1 MDNADAEELSFP
13 GYYSIYVWTPMSQ
26 WSKGWIL
33 AFDVRGLQLKSGC
46 NIYLAEPDLGP
57 WLQSDFCDQTL
68 VKEFKF

>member
-1 MDNADAEELSFP
+1 MPTLKNSPFQVITRFMSEQ
-13 GYYSIYVWTPMSQ
+13 TMSQ

>member
-1 MDNADAEELSFP
+1 MSEQ
-13 GYYSIYVWTPMSQ
+13 TMSQ